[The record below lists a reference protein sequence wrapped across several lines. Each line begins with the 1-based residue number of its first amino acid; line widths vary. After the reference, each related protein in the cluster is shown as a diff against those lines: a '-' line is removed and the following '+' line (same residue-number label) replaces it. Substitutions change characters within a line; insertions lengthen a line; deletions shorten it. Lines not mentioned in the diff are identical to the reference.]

1 MSTTATPDYGG
12 STSKT
17 DEQHSHIDGERDEKH
32 AISSDK
38 KNIATGENQGDFD
51 CGNYNK
57 NAIAVIVVLVVILI
71 IVLCVVFIPRG
82 DDDEEENVPTAM
94 DFQTGISLVSS
105 YNVSAVVT
113 SRLATT
119 TIIMEVVNALACS
132 SIRSVSLRLPDRARI
147 SSLKSIATMRNDDE
161 EEEEPTVCTTYGVV
175 QELEEARENFLE
187 TAAEGLPS
195 AYIEQQNEVLHSLQV
210 AIPPLGTSTVELV
223 LEELLEQRLGR
234 VALDLPFAPNEQID
248 QISFNLNLLDDAASS
263 DLHLDLGNDL
273 ELASGI
279 HNGPN
284 STNMIPLSGTFSV
297 DIPDAFDYD
306 DLPRLL
312 RGSFTPQQLPQ
323 GGLLQV
329 DDNCFEM
336 QFLPPDLEPLT
347 RNIVFVVDA
356 AHRDAQGTTKAALK
370 RFVNTSLVEGD
381 AFSIQL
387 YGRQGTEDLYRAPS
401 VNPQEIEDAI
411 TFIDQDWNAFRSS
424 NTNIQ
429 EAFLHG
435 LLRAQRDME
444 AGSTDVTLLVLI
456 SAGWANT
463 GETDRQ
469 RILESIYLSN
479 FESGNKPVKIYS
491 VGYDKW
497 ADFELLNAISVMNGG
512 VSTRVNYVFEMDE
525 FFESEFGTV
534 LLSDVTTVFETNTA
548 GVYPFGETQVKYPL
562 LADGYEV
569 VIRGLLSE
577 HEGDVEVTATTNATT
592 NVGSSTWTAVASQD
606 DAPKLSGI
614 CYQSYAHSRIDQL
627 LRLRDVANLVS
638 DETLKKI
645 ARLTQHCKI
654 DDDNNM
660 ADCIEVEALRL
671 AIDAGVVVEGL
682 TSMVTIDEDECLSF
696 EDENEICVAGTNG
709 EGEFVGTQVD
719 DQGYDE
725 PAPAPTS
732 ALGGYDSTYPPAS
745 APPNHHS
752 FIWAYVFGMLLIVS
766 LAFVV

>member
-1 MSTTATPDYGG
+1 MNYETVVGDEDYEIE
-12 STSKT
+12 
-17 DEQHSHIDGERDEKH
+17 DDD
-32 AISSDK
+32 
-38 KNIATGENQGDFD
+38 N
-51 CGNYNK
+51 
-57 NAIAVIVVLVVILI
+57 
-71 IVLCVVFIPRG
+71 
-82 DDDEEENVPTAM
+82 DDDEEEP
-94 DFQTGISLVSS
+94 I
-105 YNVSAVVT
+105 
-113 SRLATT
+113 
-119 TIIMEVVNALACS
+119 
-132 SIRSVSLRLPDRARI
+132 
-147 SSLKSIATMRNDDE
+147 
-161 EEEEPTVCTTYGVV
+161 VCTTYGEV
-175 QELEEARENFLE
+175 QALEEARENFLE

-223 LEELLEQRLGR
+223 LEELLEQRSGR
-234 VALDLPFAPNEQID
+234 VALELPFAPNEQID
-248 QISFNLNLLDDAASS
+248 QISFKLNLMDDATSS

-284 STNMIPLSGTFSV
+284 STNMIPLSGKFSV

-336 QFLPPDLEPLT
+336 QFLPPNLEPLT

-356 AHRDAQGTTKAALK
+356 AQREAQATTKAALK
-370 RFVNTSLVEGD
+370 HFVNTSLVEGD

-387 YGRQGTEDLYRAPS
+387 YGKQGTEDLYRASS
-401 VNPQEIEDAI
+401 VNAQEIEDAI
-411 TFIDQDWNAFRSS
+411 IFIDKDWKAFRNSI
-424 NTNIQ
+424 TNIQ

-479 FESGNKPVKIYS
+479 FESGNKPVKIYT

-497 ADFELLNAISVMNGG
+497 ADLELLNAISVMNGG

-534 LLSDVTTVFETNTA
+534 LLSDVNTVFETNTA
-548 GVYPFGETQVKYPL
+548 GVDPFGETQVEYPL

-577 HEGDVEVTATTNATT
+577 HEGDVEVTATTNAIT

-606 DAPKLSGI
+606 SAAELSGI

-638 DETLKKI
+638 DEILEKI
-645 ARLTQHCKI
+645 ARLTQPCSI
-654 DDDNNM
+654 DEDNNM
-660 ADCIEVEALRL
+660 ADCIEKEAFRL
-671 AIDAGVVVEGL
+671 AIGAGVVVEGL
-682 TSMVTIDEDECLSF
+682 TSMVTIDEDDCLSF

-709 EGEFVGTQVD
+709 EGEFVGTPVD
-719 DQGYDE
+719 NQGYS
-725 PAPAPTS
+725 PAA
-732 ALGGYDSTYPPAS
+732 GGYLSDSGHPPAS
-745 APPNHHS
+745 APSNYHS
-752 FIWAYVFGMLLIVS
+752 FIWASMFGMLLIVS